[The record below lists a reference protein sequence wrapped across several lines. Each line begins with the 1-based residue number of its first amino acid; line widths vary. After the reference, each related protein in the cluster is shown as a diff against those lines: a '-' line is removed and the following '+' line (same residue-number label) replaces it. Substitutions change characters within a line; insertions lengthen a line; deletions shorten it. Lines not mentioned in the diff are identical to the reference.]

1 VPHYRLFY
9 PFSEDVLSKLVY
21 FFERDDSPKFPYVEG
36 VKREVREWQKA
47 YELSSA
53 RKERSSLSW
62 TEEGGEI
69 VIDDRRAGF
78 PRRRY
83 RLADHAA
90 AVFHAM
96 DRPTTLEAAAKYAP
110 AEDAPEKNGNRSKPP
125 WRWPEEVISFT
136 PGEFAREPARC
147 LAPLVLGGILYV
159 EDDWY
164 LALPVAR
171 ESHRPSSTIRRWHT
185 TTVGIEAM
193 RATPWWFV
201 S

>member
-1 VPHYRLFY
+1 
-9 PFSEDVLSKLVY
+9 
-21 FFERDDSPKFPYVEG
+21 
-36 VKREVREWQKA
+36 VREWQKA

-78 PRRRY
+78 PRRRF
-83 RLADHAA
+83 RLVDHAA
-90 AVFHAM
+90 DVFHAM
-96 DRPTTLEAAAKYAP
+96 DRPTTLEAAAKSAEAASSEGPRESPRPERRASPEARAP
-110 AEDAPEKNGNRSKPP
+110 GTGPRRTEKPGSRSKPG
-125 WRWPEEVISFT
+125 WTWHGSEEVISFT
-136 PGEFAREPARC
+136 PQEFGREPARC
-147 LAPLVLGGILYV
+147 LEPLVRGGVLYV

-171 ESHRPSSTIRRWHT
+171 ASHRPSSTIRRWHT